1 MTFPRTLRLACCA
14 AAIGFAMQAA
24 QAESFASS
32 ASSAAS
38 TSSGSIS
45 DSLAGSSNS
54 SGGKKRVANGDYRII
69 QIAQL
74 PEKAGFARI
83 TMQGDGAENHLTLD
97 LPAKVVEQQK
107 LDAGGFVHVENRV
120 YGFEFAR
127 SDTRQAFFLALA
139 DDWYKDLAARPVGI

>member
-1 MTFPRTLRLACCA
+1 MTYLRALRLVCCVA
-14 AAIGFAMQAA
+14 AVASAVPA

-38 TSSGSIS
+38 ASSGSIS

-54 SGGKKRVANGDYRII
+54 SGGKTKVATGDYRII

-74 PEKAGFARI
+74 PDKAGFTRLTLQAAA
-83 TMQGDGAENHLTLD
+83 AEERLTLD
-97 LPAKVVEQQK
+97 LPARIATEQQ
-107 LDAGGFVHVENRV
+107 LATGALVHVENRV

-139 DDWYKDLAARPVGI
+139 DDWYRDLAARPVGI